1 MASAELIAR
10 MLAFVLTIVIARN
23 FGASAFGELS
33 VAQIIGTYISILVV
47 FGLNTIGIRELA
59 KNEFAETIVTNIHKI
74 KLAFF
79 LVTNVISVVIYF
91 MTSYD
96 PHTKLLVLLYIFS
109 SSLLA
114 VMDLSWVFN
123 GFSMMK
129 YTSLVR
135 IFQQFLFVLLA
146 AVLLYIT
153 PLGVLALPIALAVSA
168 LVTGVYAIYLLKRSK
183 LISSM
188 NFKEMFNF
196 TRFSLNEIKLFTS
209 SAKIFLS
216 AILVQVYTSSGAL
229 IVSHYH
235 SAAVVGLLNA
245 NLKIT
250 ILLVAIPGI
259 IITVLFPLLSGAND
273 ARRKEL
279 FNSSLKTMIVIALPI
294 SIGGVITSY
303 HLIGLLYGAEFLGAS
318 ASFKILI
325 VGMFF
330 SFINYVLGY
339 LLISHNSEKMFLRMV
354 IISSVVNMSLNF
366 LFIPRFGIIA
376 ASATS
381 VLAELIITIGYSYK
395 IYRLQFFSIDTGW
408 IGRMAFVSFLFAAI
422 VMTFN
427 YFTPI
432 IVTLAMSCISYALLV
447 YFFRLTPFIAR
458 PKKVLQAN
466 AL

>member
-1 MASAELIAR
+1 
-10 MLAFVLTIVIARN
+10 
-23 FGASAFGELS
+23 
-33 VAQIIGTYISILVV
+33 
-47 FGLNTIGIRELA
+47 
-59 KNEFAETIVTNIHKI
+59 
-74 KLAFF
+74 
-79 LVTNVISVVIYF
+79 
-91 MTSYD
+91 
-96 PHTKLLVLLYIFS
+96 
-109 SSLLA
+109 
-114 VMDLSWVFN
+114 
-123 GFSMMK
+123 
-129 YTSLVR
+129 
-135 IFQQFLFVLLA
+135 
-146 AVLLYIT
+146 
-153 PLGVLALPIALAVSA
+153 
-168 LVTGVYAIYLLKRSK
+168 
-183 LISSM
+183 
-188 NFKEMFNF
+188 
-196 TRFSLNEIKLFTS
+196 
-209 SAKIFLS
+209 
-216 AILVQVYTSSGAL
+216 
-229 IVSHYH
+229 
-235 SAAVVGLLNA
+235 
-245 NLKIT
+245 
-250 ILLVAIPGI
+250 
-259 IITVLFPLLSGAND
+259 
-273 ARRKEL
+273 
-279 FNSSLKTMIVIALPI
+279 
-294 SIGGVITSY
+294 
-303 HLIGLLYGAEFLGAS
+303 LLYGAEFLGAS